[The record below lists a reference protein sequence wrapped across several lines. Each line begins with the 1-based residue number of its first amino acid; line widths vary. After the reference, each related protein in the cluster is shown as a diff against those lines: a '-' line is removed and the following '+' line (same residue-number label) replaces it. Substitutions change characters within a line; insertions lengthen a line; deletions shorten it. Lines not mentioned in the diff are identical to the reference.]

1 MGAPAASV
9 GNLIVQSSEP
19 LSDEELKKKLVEICK
34 QRELPYGY
42 LVETLGPRT
51 APRLLY
57 RVWAKDGHQE
67 LVRGAIFGDLDA
79 RSLRN
84 NVIAAGKKLDVEDRT
99 EPVPQ
104 SILSPALLFDEL
116 ELKRADAS
124 KEKLPDYPAPATH

>member
-1 MGAPAASV
+1 MIRV
-9 GNLIVQSSEP
+9 
-19 LSDEELKKKLVEICK
+19 
-34 QRELPYGY
+34 
-42 LVETLGPRT
+42 
-51 APRLLY
+51 LL
-57 RVWAKDGHQE
+57 AEDQE